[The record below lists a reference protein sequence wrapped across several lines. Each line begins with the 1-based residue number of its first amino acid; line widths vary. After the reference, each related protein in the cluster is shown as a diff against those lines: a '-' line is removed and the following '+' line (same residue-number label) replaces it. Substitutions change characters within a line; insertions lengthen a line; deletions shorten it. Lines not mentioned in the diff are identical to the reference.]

1 MYLSSMRISKGVP
14 PPNGGSYAR
23 FTGVPP
29 PNDGSYARLAGVV
42 AGDTGVPPPTA
53 GATLDFDIRCKT
65 RGPAAVRLE
74 RVNIDGGF
82 LGSVRACVRPCVR
95 ACIT

>member
-1 MYLSSMRISKGVP
+1 MRNSKGVP
-14 PPNGGSYAR
+14 PPNG
-23 FTGVPP
+23 
-29 PNDGSYARLAGVV
+29 GSYARLAGVV

-74 RVNIDGGF
+74 RVNIYGGF
-82 LGSVRACVRPCVR
+82 LGSVRACVRACVR
-95 ACIT
+95 ALHKQSAHTEILHCSGWS